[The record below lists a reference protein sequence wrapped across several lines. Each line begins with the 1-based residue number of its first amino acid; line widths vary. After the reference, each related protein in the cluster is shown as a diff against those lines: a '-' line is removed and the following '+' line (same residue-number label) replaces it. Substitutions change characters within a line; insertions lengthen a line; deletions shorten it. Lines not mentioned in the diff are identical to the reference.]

1 MFEVLSIETLIAFVT
16 ASVVLSLVP
25 GPDNLFVMSHSAL
38 KGWRIGF
45 YTTLGLCTG
54 LIGHTVLV
62 AIGVSVIF
70 QTSAI
75 AFNGLKIVGAC
86 YLLYLAWLSVQNK
99 ELNLGGTDRDST
111 NRSYYF
117 TGVIMNLTNPKV
129 ALFFL
134 VFLPQFVNTSNDNV
148 TIQIFLLGLLFILS
162 ALCVFTSIAYLASF
176 LEDILKKS
184 KTVNKNLN
192 ILAALVYFALAI
204 NLFFVPGRQNI
215 FE

>member
-1 MFEVLSIETLIAFVT
+1 MFELLSAETIIAFVT

-25 GPDNLFVMSHSAL
+25 GPDNLFVMTHSAL

-75 AFNGLKIVGAC
+75 AFNGLKIIGAC
-86 YLLYLAWLSVQNK
+86 YLLYLAWLSLQNK
-99 ELNLGGTDRDST
+99 ELNLGGNSNDNA
-111 NRSYYF
+111 NRSYYL

-134 VFLPQFVNTSNDNV
+134 VFLPQFVNTGNDNV
-148 TIQIFLLGLLFILS
+148 TLQIFSLGVLFILS
-162 ALCVFTSIAYLASF
+162 ALCVFTSIAYLASL

-192 ILAALVYFALAI
+192 ILAALVYFALAF
-204 NLFFVPGRQNI
+204 NLFFVTW
-215 FE
+215 

>member
-1 MFEVLSIETLIAFVT
+1 MFEVLSIETIIAFVA

-45 YTTLGLCTG
+45 YITLGLCTG
-54 LIGHTVLV
+54 LIGHTILV

-75 AFNGLKIVGAC
+75 AFNGLKIIGAC
-86 YLLYLAWLSVQNK
+86 YLIYLAWLSVQNK
-99 ELNLGGTDRDST
+99 ELNLGGTDKNST

-184 KTVNKNLN
+184 KTINKNLN
-192 ILAALVYFALAI
+192 LLAALIYFALAI
-204 NLFFVPGRQNI
+204 KLFFVTW
-215 FE
+215 

>member
-1 MFEVLSIETLIAFVT
+1 MFEILSTETIIAFVI

-25 GPDNLFVMSHSAL
+25 GPDNIFVMTHSAL

-70 QTSAI
+70 QTSAV
-75 AFNGLKIVGAC
+75 AFNGLKIIGAC

-99 ELNLGGTDRDST
+99 ELNLGGDDNDST
-111 NRSYYF
+111 NRSYYL

-134 VFLPQFVNTSNDNV
+134 VFLPQFVNTDNENV
-148 TIQIFLLGLLFILS
+148 TLQIFSLGLLFIVS
-162 ALCVFTSIAYLASF
+162 ALCVFTSIAYLASL

-192 ILAALVYFALAI
+192 ILAALIYVALAF
-204 NLFFVPGRQNI
+204 NLFFVTW
-215 FE
+215 

>member
-1 MFEVLSIETLIAFVT
+1 MFEVLSIETIIAFVT

-25 GPDNLFVMSHSAL
+25 GPDNLFVLSHSAL
-38 KGWRIGF
+38 KGWKIGF

-75 AFNGLKIVGAC
+75 AFNGLKIIGAC
-86 YLLYLAWLSVQNK
+86 YLLYLAWLSIQNK
-99 ELNLGGTDRDST
+99 ELNLGGTDKNST

-148 TIQIFLLGLLFILS
+148 TIQIFILGLLFIIS
-162 ALCVFTSIAYLASF
+162 AFCVFTSISYLASF
-176 LEDILKKS
+176 LENFLMKS
-184 KTVNKNLN
+184 KTVSKNLN
-192 ILAALVYFALAI
+192 ILAALIYFALAI
-204 NLFFVPGRQNI
+204 NLFFVTW
-215 FE
+215 

>member
-1 MFEVLSIETLIAFVT
+1 MFEILSTETIIAFVI

-25 GPDNLFVMSHSAL
+25 GPDNIFVMTHSAL

-70 QTSAI
+70 QTSAV
-75 AFNGLKIVGAC
+75 AFNGLKIIGAC

-99 ELNLGGTDRDST
+99 ELNLGGDDNDST
-111 NRSYYF
+111 NRSYYL

-134 VFLPQFVNTSNDNV
+134 VFLPQFVNTDNENV
-148 TIQIFLLGLLFILS
+148 TLQIFSLGLLFIVS
-162 ALCVFTSIAYLASF
+162 ALCVFTSIAYLASL

-192 ILAALVYFALAI
+192 ILAALIYFALAF
-204 NLFFVPGRQNI
+204 NLFFVTR
-215 FE
+215 

>member
-1 MFEVLSIETLIAFVT
+1 MFEILSTETIITFVA

-25 GPDNLFVMSHSAL
+25 GPDNIFVMSHSAL

-75 AFNGLKIVGAC
+75 AFNGLKIIGAF

-99 ELNLGGTDRDST
+99 ELNLGGTDKDST

-148 TIQIFLLGLLFILS
+148 SIQICLLGLLFILS

-192 ILAALVYFALAI
+192 ILAALIYFALAI
-204 NLFFVPGRQNI
+204 NLFFVN
-215 FE
+215 F

>member
-1 MFEVLSIETLIAFVT
+1 MFEVLSIETIIAFVT

-45 YTTLGLCTG
+45 YITLGLCTG

-75 AFNGLKIVGAC
+75 AFNGLKIIGAC

-99 ELNLGGTDRDST
+99 ELNLGGTDKNST

-184 KTVNKNLN
+184 KTVNRNLN
-192 ILAALVYFALAI
+192 LLAALIYFALAI
-204 NLFFVPGRQNI
+204 NLFFVTW
-215 FE
+215 

>member
-1 MFEVLSIETLIAFVT
+1 MFEILSTETIITFVA

-25 GPDNLFVMSHSAL
+25 GPDNIFVMSHSAL

-54 LIGHTVLV
+54 LIGHTVLI

-75 AFNGLKIVGAC
+75 AFNGLKIIGAF

-99 ELNLGGTDRDST
+99 ELNLGGTDKDST

-117 TGVIMNLTNPKV
+117 TGVVMNLTNPKV

-148 TIQIFLLGLLFILS
+148 SIQIFLLGLLFILS

-192 ILAALVYFALAI
+192 ILAALIYFALAI
-204 NLFFVPGRQNI
+204 NLFFVN
-215 FE
+215 F

>member
-1 MFEVLSIETLIAFVT
+1 MFEILSTETIITFVA

-25 GPDNLFVMSHSAL
+25 GPDNIFVMSHSAL

-75 AFNGLKIVGAC
+75 AFNGLKIIGAF

-99 ELNLGGTDRDST
+99 ELNLGGTDKDST

-148 TIQIFLLGLLFILS
+148 SIQIFLLGLLFILS

-176 LEDILKKS
+176 LEDVLKKS

-192 ILAALVYFALAI
+192 ILAALIYFALAI
-204 NLFFVPGRQNI
+204 NLFFVN
-215 FE
+215 F

>member
-1 MFEVLSIETLIAFVT
+1 MFEVLSIETIIAFVT

-45 YTTLGLCTG
+45 YITLGLCTG

-75 AFNGLKIVGAC
+75 AFNGLKIIGAC

-99 ELNLGGTDRDST
+99 ELNLGGTDKNNT

-117 TGVIMNLTNPKV
+117 IGVIMNLTNPKV

-162 ALCVFTSIAYLASF
+162 ALCVFTSIAYLAGF

-184 KTVNKNLN
+184 KKVNKSLNL
-192 ILAALVYFALAI
+192 LAALIYITLAI
-204 NLFFVPGRQNI
+204 NLFFVTW
-215 FE
+215 

>member
-1 MFEVLSIETLIAFVT
+1 MFEILSAETIIAFVT

-25 GPDNLFVMSHSAL
+25 GPDNIFVMSHSAL

-54 LIGHTVLV
+54 LIGHTVLI

-75 AFNGLKIVGAC
+75 AFNGLKIIGAF

-99 ELNLGGTDRDST
+99 ELNLGGTDKDST

-117 TGVIMNLTNPKV
+117 TGVVMNLTNPKV

-134 VFLPQFVNTSNDNV
+134 VFLPQFVNSSNDNV
-148 TIQIFLLGLLFILS
+148 SIQIFLLGLLFILS

-192 ILAALVYFALAI
+192 ILAALIYFALAI
-204 NLFFVPGRQNI
+204 NLFFVN
-215 FE
+215 F

>member
-1 MFEVLSIETLIAFVT
+1 MFEVSSIETLIAFVT

-45 YTTLGLCTG
+45 YITLGLCTG

-192 ILAALVYFALAI
+192 ILAALIYFALAI
-204 NLFFVPGRQNI
+204 NLFFVTW
-215 FE
+215 

>member
-1 MFEVLSIETLIAFVT
+1 MFEVLSTETIIAFVT
-16 ASVVLSLVP
+16 ASVILSLVP

-70 QTSAI
+70 QTSLI
-75 AFNGLKIVGAC
+75 AFNGLKVIGAC
-86 YLLYLAWLSVQNK
+86 YLLYLAWLSFQNK
-99 ELNLGGTDRDST
+99 ELNLGGTDKNST
-111 NRSYYF
+111 NRSYYL

-176 LEDILKKS
+176 LENFLKKS

-192 ILAALVYFALAI
+192 ILAAIVYFALAI
-204 NLFFVPGRQNI
+204 NLFFVTW
-215 FE
+215 

>member
-1 MFEVLSIETLIAFVT
+1 MFEVLSTETIIAFVT
-16 ASVVLSLVP
+16 ASVILSLVP

-54 LIGHTVLV
+54 LIGHTVFV

-75 AFNGLKIVGAC
+75 AFNGLKVIGAC

-99 ELNLGGTDRDST
+99 ELNLGGTDKNST
-111 NRSYYF
+111 NRSYYL

-134 VFLPQFVNTSNDNV
+134 VFLPQFVNSSIDNV

-176 LEDILKKS
+176 LENFLKKS

-192 ILAALVYFALAI
+192 ILAAIVYFALAI
-204 NLFFVPGRQNI
+204 NLFFVTW
-215 FE
+215 

>member
-1 MFEVLSIETLIAFVT
+1 MFEVLSIETIIAFVA

-25 GPDNLFVMSHSAL
+25 GPDNIFVMSHSAL

-45 YTTLGLCTG
+45 YITLGLCTG

-62 AIGVSVIF
+62 SIGVSVIF

-75 AFNGLKIVGAC
+75 AFNGLKIIGAC
-86 YLLYLAWLSVQNK
+86 YLLYLAWLSIQNK
-99 ELNLGGTDRDST
+99 ELNLGGTDKNST

-134 VFLPQFVNTSNDNV
+134 VFLPQFVNIDNDNV
-148 TIQIFLLGLLFILS
+148 TIQIFILGLLFIIS

-176 LEDILKKS
+176 LEKFLKKS

-192 ILAALVYFALAI
+192 ILAALIYFALAI
-204 NLFFVPGRQNI
+204 NLFFVTW
-215 FE
+215 

>member
-1 MFEVLSIETLIAFVT
+1 MFEILSTETIITFVT

-25 GPDNLFVMSHSAL
+25 GPDNIFVMSHSAL

-54 LIGHTVLV
+54 LIAHTVLV

-75 AFNGLKIVGAC
+75 AFNGLKIIGAF

-99 ELNLGGTDRDST
+99 ELNLGGTDKDST
-111 NRSYYF
+111 NRSYYL

-148 TIQIFLLGLLFILS
+148 SIQISLLGLLFILS

-192 ILAALVYFALAI
+192 ILAALIYFALAI
-204 NLFFVPGRQNI
+204 NLFFVT
-215 FE
+215 F

>member
-1 MFEVLSIETLIAFVT
+1 MFEVLSIETIIAFVT

-38 KGWRIGF
+38 KGWRVGF
-45 YTTLGLCTG
+45 YITLGLCTG

-75 AFNGLKIVGAC
+75 AFNGLKVIGAC
-86 YLLYLAWLSVQNK
+86 YLLYLAWLSVQKNK
-99 ELNLGGTDRDST
+99 ELNIGGTDKNNT
-111 NRSYYF
+111 NQSYYF

-134 VFLPQFVNTSNDNV
+134 VFLPQFVNTSIDNV
-148 TIQIFLLGLLFILS
+148 SIQISLLGLLFILS
-162 ALCVFTSIAYLASF
+162 AFCVFTSIAYLASF

-192 ILAALVYFALAI
+192 ILAALIYFALAI
-204 NLFFVPGRQNI
+204 NLFFVN
-215 FE
+215 F

>member
-176 LEDILKKS
+176 LEDTLKKS

-192 ILAALVYFALAI
+192 ILAALVYLALAI
-204 NLFFVPGRQNI
+204 NLFFVTW
-215 FE
+215 

>member
-1 MFEVLSIETLIAFVT
+1 MFEVLSIETIIAFVT

-45 YTTLGLCTG
+45 YITLGLCTG
-54 LIGHTVLV
+54 LIGHTILV

-75 AFNGLKIVGAC
+75 AFNGLKIIGAC

-99 ELNLGGTDRDST
+99 ELNLGGTDKNNT

-148 TIQIFLLGLLFILS
+148 SIQICLLGLLFIIS
-162 ALCVFTSIAYLASF
+162 ALCVFTLIAYLASF

-192 ILAALVYFALAI
+192 ILAALIYFALAI
-204 NLFFVPGRQNI
+204 KLFFVTW
-215 FE
+215 

>member
-1 MFEVLSIETLIAFVT
+1 MFEVLSIETIIAFVT

-45 YTTLGLCTG
+45 YITLGLCTG
-54 LIGHTVLV
+54 LIGHTILV

-75 AFNGLKIVGAC
+75 AFNGLKIIGAC
-86 YLLYLAWLSVQNK
+86 YLLYLAWLSIQNK
-99 ELNLGGTDRDST
+99 ELNLGGTDKNST

-176 LEDILKKS
+176 LEDILKQS

-192 ILAALVYFALAI
+192 ILAALIYFALAI
-204 NLFFVPGRQNI
+204 NLFFVN
-215 FE
+215 F

>member
-1 MFEVLSIETLIAFVT
+1 MFEILSTETIIAFVT

-25 GPDNLFVMSHSAL
+25 GPDNIFVMTHSAL

-70 QTSAI
+70 QTSAV
-75 AFNGLKIVGAC
+75 AFNGLKIIGAC

-99 ELNLGGTDRDST
+99 ELNLGGNSNDNA
-111 NRSYYF
+111 NRSYYL

-134 VFLPQFVNTSNDNV
+134 VFLPQFVNTDNDNV
-148 TIQIFLLGLLFILS
+148 TLQIFSLGVLFILS
-162 ALCVFTSIAYLASF
+162 ALCVFTSIAYLASL

-192 ILAALVYFALAI
+192 ILAALVYFALAF
-204 NLFFVPGRQNI
+204 NLFFVTW
-215 FE
+215 

>member
-1 MFEVLSIETLIAFVT
+1 MFEILSTETIIAFVI

-25 GPDNLFVMSHSAL
+25 GPDNIFVMTHSAL

-70 QTSAI
+70 QTSAV
-75 AFNGLKIVGAC
+75 AFNGLKIIGAC

-99 ELNLGGTDRDST
+99 ELNLGGNDNDST
-111 NRSYYF
+111 NRSYYL

-134 VFLPQFVNTSNDNV
+134 VFLPQFVNTGNDNV
-148 TIQIFLLGLLFILS
+148 TLQIFSLGLLFIVS
-162 ALCVFTSIAYLASF
+162 ALCVFTSIAYLASL

-192 ILAALVYFALAI
+192 ILAALIYVALAF
-204 NLFFVPGRQNI
+204 NLFFVTR
-215 FE
+215 

>member
-1 MFEVLSIETLIAFVT
+1 MFEVLSIETIIAFVT

-45 YTTLGLCTG
+45 YITLGLCTG

-75 AFNGLKIVGAC
+75 AFNGLKVIGAC

-99 ELNLGGTDRDST
+99 ELNLGGTDKNST
-111 NRSYYF
+111 NRSYYL

-176 LEDILKKS
+176 LENFLKKS

-192 ILAALVYFALAI
+192 ILAAIVYFALAI
-204 NLFFVPGRQNI
+204 NLFFVTW
-215 FE
+215 